1 MLRLHVVELRE
12 GACLLESR
20 LAGLHGGEELCQSFG
35 LLHRS
40 KLEDGRLG
48 ERGES
53 EGEFHRSIASKV
65 SVSALRLDAAGEH
78 ISKATKNEGSWVVSC
93 TPSSVEQVTS

>member
-1 MLRLHVVELRE
+1 MSLSCARE
-12 GACLLESR
+12 QCLLASR
-20 LAGLHGGEELCQSFG
+20 LAGLHGGEEMCQSFG
-35 LLHRS
+35 LPHRS
-40 KLEDGRLG
+40 ELEDGRG

-53 EGEFHRSIASKV
+53 DEQGEFHRSVASKV

-93 TPSSVEQVTS
+93 ASSSVQQVIS